1 MPNTNP
7 SLYSTTIAVLTST
20 ATMYLLFSIQL
31 FHTLISI
38 HDPLMINPAL
48 IWWSSRMLMTKPISR
63 NSLEVALNVLT
74 LYGTESEWILD
85 SSASA
90 HFSGD
95 KDAFKYII
103 PSNWSSVTSTRSNV
117 HRIEGHGA
125 THGSLPSGEIKTIK
139 NVKYVLRLYCNILF
153 VGKITDKGHIA
164 VVDKYSC
171 VILSQTK
178 SFTLLALGR
187 QDRGMGL

>member
-1 MPNTNP
+1 MAGWKEP
-7 SLYSTTIAVLTST
+7 SRVCVRPGAGYISAQISSLEELSALLQIEDTTYPYREQNSNKPSQCNFEMLSFGDIEHHKNVHTASPLATSTTIAVLTST

-103 PSNWSSVTSTRSNV
+103 PSN
-117 HRIEGHGA
+117 
-125 THGSLPSGEIKTIK
+125 
-139 NVKYVLRLYCNILF
+139 
-153 VGKITDKGHIA
+153 
-164 VVDKYSC
+164 
-171 VILSQTK
+171 
-178 SFTLLALGR
+178 
-187 QDRGMGL
+187 